1 MIGKI
6 NTAGAFPGAPVP
18 PPAAMSGLLEPEG
31 DVGVV
36 LEYKIE
42 DLEAT
47 YVVRVVSGKQ
57 IGQVISY
64 SPASLMSY
72 SETMCQ
78 VTLA

>member
-1 MIGKI
+1 
-6 NTAGAFPGAPVP
+6 
-18 PPAAMSGLLEPEG
+18 MSGLLEPEG

-42 DLEAT
+42 DLGAS

-57 IGQVISY
+57 IGKVVSY

-72 SETMCQ
+72 SEAMCQ